1 MEKND
6 FTILFVDD
14 ESNNLVSFRAT
25 FRREYTV
32 LTASSAREGMALLRD
47 HEVHLIITD
56 QRMPEMTGVEFLEK
70 IIPSYPEMI
79 RMIITGFSDIE
90 AVIDAI
96 NKGQVYRYI
105 NKPWD
110 EREMRMTIENA
121 RQLYGLKKENIRSQ
135 FETLKNQVN
144 PHFLFNNLNVLSSL
158 IYLDQEKAGKFVR
171 QLSKVYRYVLDF
183 KDVDT
188 ISLQEELEFLKAYI
202 FLLTTRFGDNLLVE
216 WSLNDECRTCRI
228 PPAVTQMLIE
238 NAIKH
243 NVIAKNKPLTI
254 SILSDEGGYMTIRNT
269 LQRKSSVEPSSRTG
283 LENIRK
289 RYQFLTSKP
298 VIIEETADSF
308 TVKIPLL

>member
-1 MEKND
+1 MNE
-6 FTILFVDD
+6 FTILFIDD

-25 FRREYTV
+25 FRREYKV
-32 LTASSAREGMALLRD
+32 LTAGSAREGMTVLRD

-70 IIPSYPEMI
+70 VIPLYPETI

-96 NKGQVYRYI
+96 NKGHVFRYI

-135 FETLKNQVN
+135 FEALKSQVN

-158 IYLDQEKAGKFVR
+158 IYADQDRAGKFVR

-183 KDVDT
+183 KDADT
-188 ISLQEELEFLKAYI
+188 ISLQEETDFLDAYL
-202 FLLTTRFGDNLLVE
+202 FLLTTRFGENLRIE
-216 WSLNDECRTCRI
+216 RTLNEDCRMRRL
-228 PPAVTQMLIE
+228 PPAVSQMLIE

-243 NVIAKNKPLTI
+243 NVIARNRPLTI
-254 SILSDEGGYMTIRNT
+254 RIFMEADRYLVIQNT
-269 LQRKSSVEPSSRTG
+269 LQRKSSVEPSSKIG
-283 LENIRK
+283 LENIRR
-289 RYQFLTSKP
+289 RYRYLTSQQ
-298 VIIEETADSF
+298 VIIEETPETF